1 MTATEALYEACAVE
15 LQRRILALIPD
26 NPGIL
31 QMDTPWDLFGVEGFR
46 CDDLQPSAGQAAWA
60 LSSAKQMYKSAG
72 EHMDSPSGHGQCT
85 EGDRDDDAADFS

>member
-15 LQRRILALIPD
+15 LRNRIAALIPD

-31 QMDTPWDLFGVEGFR
+31 RMDSPWDLFGVDGFK

-60 LSSAKQMYKSAG
+60 LSNAKRMYESAG
-72 EHMDSPSGHGQCT
+72 EPTTGNGRT
-85 EGDRDDDAADFS
+85 PEGDE